1 MSGQGELPSVPGPR
15 ARLHPPIHK
24 LRGMKSL
31 LCFGDSNTYGTAPMA
46 HRNDERRLP
55 WPVRWPG
62 VLQQALGPEWR
73 VIEEGLPGRTIA
85 RDDPVEG
92 ADRNALRY
100 LQACLQSHRPLDAV
114 VFMLGT
120 NDLKARF
127 GASAEQIA
135 EGLHALID
143 FTRETSVPEHS
154 QPHIVLV
161 CPAPV
166 IEVGC
171 LADMFSGAATKA
183 PQMAAHYRRI
193 AAQRGVGFVDAGKHI
208 AVSPLDGI
216 HFDESAHAALGAAIA
231 TALQQVVFA

>member
-1 MSGQGELPSVPGPR
+1 
-15 ARLHPPIHK
+15 
-24 LRGMKSL
+24 MKTL

-62 VLQQALGPEWR
+62 VLQQALGSGWQ

-92 ADRNALRY
+92 ADRNALLY
-100 LQACLQSHRPLDAV
+100 LQPCLQSHRPLDAV

-143 FTRETSVPEHS
+143 FTRENSPPGHP
-154 QPHIVLV
+154 QPHILLV

-166 IEVGC
+166 VEVGC
-171 LADMFSGAATKA
+171 LADMFSGAAAKA
-183 PQMAAHYRRI
+183 PHMATHYRRI
-193 AAQRGVGFVDAGKHI
+193 AAQRGVGFVDAGEHV

-216 HFDESAHAALGAAIA
+216 HLDAAAHAALGAAVA
-231 TALQQVVFA
+231 AALA